1 MTTPRLATYSIGG
14 VTKYGAVTDAG
25 IVDLSA
31 RFGKDYPTLREVIAA
46 GALMKLAEEGARH
59 QPDHALDAITWQPPI
74 PAPEKI
80 ICIGVNYPDRNAEYK
95 DGQDAPKY
103 PSMFMRTPRSF
114 VGHNAPLVRPRASA
128 QLDYEGEL
136 VLVIGK
142 AGRHIKES
150 DALDHIA
157 AVTLCNEGT
166 IRDWVRH
173 AKFNVTQGKN
183 FDSTGSLGP
192 WIVPYT
198 DESQIADIRLTTRVN
213 GETRQDDRT
222 GRLIFGF
229 RYLINYLSTFTTLV
243 PGDVIVT
250 GTPTGAGARFDP
262 PRYLKPGDV
271 IEVEA
276 EGVGRRNLINP
287 EKRVERTMKS
297 TSGGEA
303 IVNGLVAHGV
313 DTVFGLP
320 GAQTYGL
327 FDAFHQA
334 QLKVIGARH
343 EQACGYMAFGYARSS
358 GRPGVFSVVP
368 GPGVLNA
375 GAALLTAFG
384 CNEPVLCLTGQVP
397 TQFLGKGRGHLH
409 EMPDQIATLRTFVKW
424 ADRIEYPD
432 VAPAMV
438 SRAFQEM
445 MSGRRG
451 PVSLEMPWDV
461 FTQRTEVGASK
472 VFDTLPAP
480 QPDPDRI
487 KAAADLIKGSKRPM
501 IFVGSGA
508 IHAREEILE
517 LAEMIDAPVV
527 AFRSGRGIVSNAHE
541 LGLTMA
547 AAYRLWPTTDLM
559 IGIGTRLELPTMSR
573 WPYRPDGLKSVRI
586 DIDPVEMRRYVPDAA
601 VIADA
606 KAGTADLAAA
616 VKKAGYSKGSGR
628 RGEIRE
634 ATAAAQQEIQKVQP
648 QMAYLNIL
656 REVLPANAIVTDELS
671 QVGFASW
678 YGFPIYEPRTFIT
691 SGYQGTLGSGF
702 PTALGAKVAN
712 PDRPVVAITGDG
724 GFMFGVQELSTA
736 VQFKIGVVTLVF
748 NNNAYGNVR
757 RDQRERF
764 DGRVV
769 ASNLVNPDFVKLAE
783 SFGVGAARVTSP
795 DHFRPAL
802 EKALADG
809 GPYVIS
815 VEVPTDSEVSPW
827 AFIHPAKNI

>member
-1 MTTPRLATYSIGG
+1 
-14 VTKYGAVTDAG
+14 
-25 IVDLSA
+25 
-31 RFGKDYPTLREVIAA
+31 
-46 GALMKLAEEGARH
+46 
-59 QPDHALDAITWQPPI
+59 
-74 PAPEKI
+74 
-80 ICIGVNYPDRNAEYK
+80 
-95 DGQDAPKY
+95 
-103 PSMFMRTPRSF
+103 
-114 VGHNAPLVRPRASA
+114 
-128 QLDYEGEL
+128 
-136 VLVIGK
+136 
-142 AGRHIKES
+142 
-150 DALDHIA
+150 
-157 AVTLCNEGT
+157 
-166 IRDWVRH
+166 
-173 AKFNVTQGKN
+173 
-183 FDSTGSLGP
+183 
-192 WIVPYT
+192 
-198 DESQIADIRLTTRVN
+198 
-213 GETRQDDRT
+213 
-222 GRLIFGF
+222 
-229 RYLINYLSTFTTLV
+229 
-243 PGDVIVT
+243 
-250 GTPTGAGARFDP
+250 
-262 PRYLKPGDV
+262 
-271 IEVEA
+271 
-276 EGVGRRNLINP
+276 
-287 EKRVERTMKS
+287 MKS

-320 GAQTYGL
+320 GAQVYGL

-358 GRPGVFSVVP
+358 GKPGVFSVVP
-368 GPGVLNA
+368 GPGVLNSS
-375 GAALLTAFG
+375 AALLTAFG

-397 TQFLGKGRGHLH
+397 MAFLGRSRGHLH
-409 EMPDQIATLRTFVKW
+409 EMPDQLATLRTFVKW
-424 ADRIEYPD
+424 ADRIEYPGA
-432 VAPAMV
+432 APNAV

-445 MSGRRG
+445 LSGRRG
-451 PVSLEMPWDV
+451 PVSLEMPWDI
-461 FTQRTEVGASK
+461 FTQRARVGPSR
-472 VFDTLPAP
+472 VFDALPAS

-487 KAAADLIKGSKRPM
+487 KAAAALVKDAKRPM

-508 IHAREEILE
+508 IGAAEEILE

-547 AAYRLWPTTDLM
+547 AAYRLWPNTDLM
-559 IGIGTRLELPTMSR
+559 IAIGTRAELPTSGFR
-573 WPYRPDGLKSVRI
+573 WPYQPKGLKSIRI
-586 DIDPVEMRRYVPDAA
+586 DIDPAEMRRLACDAA
-601 VIADA
+601 VVADA
-606 KAGTADLAAA
+606 KAGTADLVAA
-616 VKKAGYSKGSGR
+616 VKKAGYARTSGR

-678 YGFPIYEPRTFIT
+678 YGFPVYEPRTFIT

-757 RDQRERF
+757 RDQRQHF

-769 ASNLVNPDFVKLAE
+769 ASDLVNPDFVKLAE
-783 SFGVGAARVTSP
+783 SFGVAAARVTSP
-795 DHFRPAL
+795 DQFKPAL
-802 EKALADG
+802 QKALADG
-809 GPYVIS
+809 GPYLIS

-827 AFIHPAKNI
+827 AFIHPPKP

>member
-1 MTTPRLATYSIGG
+1 M
-14 VTKYGAVTDAG
+14 
-25 IVDLSA
+25 
-31 RFGKDYPTLREVIAA
+31 
-46 GALMKLAEEGARH
+46 
-59 QPDHALDAITWQPPI
+59 
-74 PAPEKI
+74 
-80 ICIGVNYPDRNAEYK
+80 
-95 DGQDAPKY
+95 
-103 PSMFMRTPRSF
+103 
-114 VGHNAPLVRPRASA
+114 
-128 QLDYEGEL
+128 
-136 VLVIGK
+136 
-142 AGRHIKES
+142 
-150 DALDHIA
+150 
-157 AVTLCNEGT
+157 
-166 IRDWVRH
+166 
-173 AKFNVTQGKN
+173 
-183 FDSTGSLGP
+183 SL
-192 WIVPYT
+192 
-198 DESQIADIRLTTRVN
+198 
-213 GETRQDDRT
+213 
-222 GRLIFGF
+222 
-229 RYLINYLSTFTTLV
+229 
-243 PGDVIVT
+243 
-250 GTPTGAGARFDP
+250 
-262 PRYLKPGDV
+262 
-271 IEVEA
+271 
-276 EGVGRRNLINP
+276 
-287 EKRVERTMKS
+287 

-320 GAQTYGL
+320 GAQIYGL

-343 EQACGYMAFGYARSS
+343 EQACGYMAFGYARAS

-375 GAALLTAFG
+375 SAALLTAFG

-409 EMPDQIATLRTFVKW
+409 EMPDQLATLRTFVKW

-438 SRAFQEM
+438 GRAFQEM

-451 PVSLEMPWDV
+451 PASLEMPWDV
-461 FTQRTEVGASK
+461 FTQRAGVGKAQTYDL
-472 VFDTLPAP
+472 FPAP
-480 QPDPDRI
+480 QPDPDRV
-487 KAAADLIKGSKRPM
+487 KAAASLIAASKAPM

-508 IHAREEILE
+508 IDAVDEILE

-547 AAYRLWPTTDLM
+547 AGYKLWPKTDLM
-559 IGIGTRLELPTMSR
+559 IGIGTRMELPASGFR
-573 WPYRPDGLKSVRI
+573 WPYQPPGLKSIRI
-586 DIDPVEMRRYVPDAA
+586 DIDPVEMRRLVSDTAI
-601 VIADA
+601 VADA
-606 KAGTADLAAA
+606 KAGTAELLAA
-616 VKKAGYSKGSGR
+616 VRKAGFARTEGR
-628 RGEIRE
+628 RATIRE
-634 ATAAAQQEIQKVQP
+634 ASAAAEHEIQRIQP
-648 QMAYLNIL
+648 QMAYLKIL
-656 REVLPANAIVTDELS
+656 REVLPPNAIVTDELS

-678 YGFPIYEPRTFIT
+678 YGFPIYQPRTFIT

-702 PTALGAKVAN
+702 PTALGAKVAY

-724 GFMFGVQELSTA
+724 GFMFGVQELATA
-736 VQFKIGVVTLVF
+736 VQFRIGVVTLVF

-769 ASNLVNPDFVKLAE
+769 ASDLVNPDFVKLAE

-809 GPYVIS
+809 GPYVIA

-827 AFIHPAKNI
+827 AFIHPPKP